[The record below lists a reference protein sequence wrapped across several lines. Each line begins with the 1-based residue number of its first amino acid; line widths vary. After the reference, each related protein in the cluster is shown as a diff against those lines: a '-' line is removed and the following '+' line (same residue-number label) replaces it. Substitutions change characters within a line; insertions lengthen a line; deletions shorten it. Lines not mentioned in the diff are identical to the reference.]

1 MKAML
6 ERVVVYRVDIVQTI
20 AKMDIYKSL
29 DGSFVGIIVAAA
41 AAAVIVVVVVVVVVV
56 IDDSDWY
63 R

>member
-29 DGSFVGIIVAAA
+29 EMDVSFVGIVAAA
-41 AAAVIVVVVVVVVVV
+41 AAVVVVVVVV
-56 IDDSDWY
+56 IVVIDDSDLY